1 MYDIIITAFIQNLHV
16 HSFLHVFA
24 TLCKTKFIDTFINFM
39 TNAQC
44 FAVVA
49 KNFTLVT
56 HRSGRE
62 EM

>member
-39 TNAQC
+39 TNAQI

-49 KNFTLVT
+49 KNFT
-56 HRSGRE
+56 
-62 EM
+62 